1 MSLKIKSRKYLTL
14 PEVKEILERLSKER
28 ELDYTQRIT
37 LDYVLKFSKISKE
50 KTVELLKKIME
61 LGIEEEL
68 AYQIVNIMPKTL
80 EELSTIVGGRA
91 YSDENM
97 KEVIN
102 LINSYLSEG

>member
-14 PEVKEILERLSKER
+14 PEVKEILEKLSEER

-37 LDYVLKFSKISKE
+37 LDYVSKFSRISKE
-50 KTVELLKKIME
+50 KTMELLKKLME
-61 LGIEEEL
+61 LGVDEES

-91 YSDENM
+91 YSDEKM
-97 KEVIN
+97 KEVVE
-102 LINSYLSEG
+102 LINSYL